1 MSLVEDIV
9 KNIKMLSDVDCRG
22 RRVFVRVDFNVPQ
35 DDRGNVTD
43 DARIVAALPT
53 IQYLVQNHAKVIL
66 ASHLGRP
73 KGERVNKYSLQ
84 NVATVLAKYLGQP
97 VLFVPD
103 CIGQEVE
110 NAVNKMADGSVIL
123 LENLRFYK
131 EETSNDLEFSQKLA
145 SLAEIYVN
153 DAFGSAHRAH
163 ASTEGITHFVDTC
176 VAGYLMERE
185 LTFLGEKI
193 SHAQHPFV
201 VILGGAKVSD
211 KIQVIDNLLE
221 KSDVMLIGGAMA
233 YTFLSAMG
241 KNVGNSLVE
250 HDKVAIAQQAL
261 EKASKL
267 GVKFIIPVDHVVTTN
282 LNIDTHEVSEC
293 KISDDD
299 IPDGYVG
306 VDIGPKTIELFS
318 QELRHAKTILWN
330 GPMGIFEISDTSRGT
345 FAIAEAVA
353 QSTALSIIGGGDS
366 SKAIKES
373 GFADKVTFV
382 STGGGASLEY
392 LEGAPLPG
400 VEALMIER

>member
-1 MSLVEDIV
+1 MQ
-9 KNIKMLSDVDCRG
+9 NIRTLSDVNCQG

-43 DARIVAALPT
+43 DARILAALPT
-53 IQYLVQNHAKVIL
+53 IQYLVHNKAKVIL

-73 KGERVNKYSLQ
+73 NGERVNKYSLQ
-84 NVATVLAKYLGQP
+84 NVATVLAKHLGQP

-110 NAVNKMADGSVIL
+110 NVVNKMADGSVIL

-131 EETSNDLEFSQKLA
+131 EETNNDPKFAQNLA
-145 SLAEIYVN
+145 NLAEIYVN

-163 ASTEGITHFVDTC
+163 ASTEGITHFIGTC
-176 VAGYLMERE
+176 VAGFLMERE
-185 LTFLGEKI
+185 LTFLGEKVAN
-193 SHAQHPFV
+193 AQHPFV

-211 KIQVIDNLLE
+211 KIQVIDNLLD
-221 KSDVMLIGGAMA
+221 KADVMLIGGAMA

-250 HDKVAIAQQAL
+250 YDKIDIARQAL
-261 EKASKL
+261 QKASKL
-267 GVKFIIPVDHVVTTN
+267 GVKFIVPVDHVVATK
-282 LNIDTHEVSEC
+282 LG
-293 KISDDD
+293 DDMLGVEGCQVVDGD
-299 IPDGYVG
+299 IPDGFIG

-318 QELRHAKTILWN
+318 KELQHAKTILWN
-330 GPMGIFEISDTSRGT
+330 GPMGIFEISDTAKGT
-345 FAIAEAVA
+345 FAIAESV
-353 QSTALSIIGGGDS
+353 SHSSALSIIGGGDS

-373 GFADKVTFV
+373 GFADKVTFI

-392 LEGAPLPG
+392 LEGTPLPG
-400 VEALMIER
+400 VEALRIKR

>member
-1 MSLVEDIV
+1 MEDIV
-9 KNIKMLSDVDCRG
+9 QNIKTLSDVDCRG

-43 DARIVAALPT
+43 DARILAALPT
-53 IQYLVQNHAKVIL
+53 IQYLVENKAKVIL

-73 KGERVNKYSLQ
+73 KGERINKYSLQ
-84 NVATVLAKYLGQP
+84 NVATVLAKHLGRP
-97 VLFVPD
+97 VSFVQD
-103 CIGQEVE
+103 CIGKEVE

-131 EETSNDLEFSQKLA
+131 EETNNDSEFAQKLA

-163 ASTEGITHFVDTC
+163 ASTEGITHFIDTC
-176 VAGYLMERE
+176 VAGFLMERE
-185 LTFLGEKI
+185 LTFLGEKVAN
-193 SHAQHPFV
+193 AQRPFV

-211 KIQVIDNLLE
+211 KIQVIDNLLD

-250 HDKVAIAQQAL
+250 HDKIEIARQAL

-267 GVKFIIPVDHVVTTN
+267 GVKFIVPVDHVVTTK
-282 LNIDTHEVSEC
+282 LNTDTREIADCNVVDEE
-293 KISDDD
+293 
-299 IPDGYVG
+299 IPDGCIG

-318 QELRHAKTILWN
+318 KELQHAKTVLWN
-330 GPMGIFEISDTSRGT
+330 GPMGIFEISDTAKGT

-353 QSTALSIIGGGDS
+353 KSTALSIIGGGDS

-392 LEGAPLPG
+392 LEGTSLPG
-400 VEALMIER
+400 VEALRIKR